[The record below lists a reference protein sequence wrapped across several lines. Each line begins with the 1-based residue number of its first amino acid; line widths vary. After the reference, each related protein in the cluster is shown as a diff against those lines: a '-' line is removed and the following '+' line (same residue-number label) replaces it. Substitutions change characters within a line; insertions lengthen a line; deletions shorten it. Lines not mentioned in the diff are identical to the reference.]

1 MEENLIRKIW
11 EDPVWSKVIASFI
24 ILLITQ
30 ISILIWGLIKKIGF
44 IGTYKKIFEK
54 LRITKKE
61 KEEPEE
67 KTVKKSNDVIRE
79 APTVFFHHRFISA
92 FPGFTREFKWFTS
105 KKDIRNRLKILLASP
120 TYFREADG
128 HGVTSDPIWW
138 FRGSG
143 ALPIKNFEII
153 NRNKI
158 LINTEELIVEKI
170 AAFRGY
176 TYFQDFV
183 YVQCLPDSPVGLYN
197 HNQLDLEAAFE
208 NNEEYFEEFGVYKK
222 RYITEQEYDD
232 NSTIIRG
239 KPVKLK
245 DAKLRVRHLIKY
257 NFIIAAKFS
266 PFNCREFCI
275 KSQEYFGK
283 LLKNELEFDEFV
295 TWMKTL
301 PKNHNDD

>member
-1 MEENLIRKIW
+1 MPKEYIEEIW
-11 EDPVWSKVIASFI
+11 KDPVWSKVIASFI

-30 ISILIWGLIKKIGF
+30 IFILIWGLIKKIGF
-44 IGTYKKIFEK
+44 IGTYKRIFSKI
-54 LRITKKE
+54 RIHKSEKE
-61 KEEPEE
+61 KTE
-67 KTVKKSNDVIRE
+67 KKTDKNTNDIIRE
-79 APTVFFHHRFISA
+79 APTVFFHRRYISA
-92 FPGFTREFKWFTS
+92 FPGFNRGYKWFYS
-105 KKDIRNRLKILLASP
+105 KKDIRNRLKILLAFP
-120 TYFREADG
+120 TYFKEGSG
-128 HGVTSDPIWW
+128 HGVTSDPVWW
-138 FRGSG
+138 FRGSS

-153 NRNKI
+153 NRNKV

-176 TYFQDFV
+176 SYFQDFV
-183 YVQCLPDSPVGLYN
+183 YVQCSPDSPVGLYN
-197 HNQLDLEAAFE
+197 HNQLALESAFE
-208 NNEEYFEEFGVYKK
+208 NNEEYFEEFGIYKR

-232 NSTIIRG
+232 NSAIIKG

-245 DAKLRVRHLIKY
+245 DTKLRVRHLIKY

-266 PFNCREFCI
+266 PYNSREFCV

-283 LLKNELEFDEFV
+283 LLKNEIEFDEFV